1 MKPVA
6 HHRRGSVLLAVA
18 IAMAMAALL
27 VSAWL
32 GRAVS
37 TRGGAQAGVR
47 QTQLQLLAASGA
59 RGAMA
64 EIAAQR
70 EHLLHGGAPTL
81 TTEWELFREH
91 GYRGVVRLVDT
102 GSGTAAS
109 ESAKLDVNVQPPE
122 VLGKVAGVGIEGAKR
137 LVAARKPV
145 IGTNQEIATVLGA
158 VSPAP
163 ATASAGD
170 QDSKTDGKDCLTVYS
185 FGSVEMSLPDAAAG
199 WSRELKLALAEH
211 LEQPVV
217 DALEKAMAKEKPAT
231 PARLVSML
239 RSSGAPVTAWGPVLA
254 SVRFG
259 KDGNR
264 GQVDVSRAEEGVLAA
279 LAGFDES
286 SAKRAV
292 EARERL
298 GPDSLKDLGWLVTAG
313 ALDGAGFEKAVNS
326 LTVAGLV
333 WRVRVEASLEKAREE
348 PSEAGG
354 EGGVPAGGASMGPRP
369 TDSVGCL
376 MVWDVVI
383 DASAEPARLA
393 YVRDVTYEGLTP
405 PTVGAASSEK
415 TRGSDWSGVP
425 GKTDEM
431 ETRGRGAANNGAA
444 AGPAKPAAAGGET
457 TSPRG
462 SGRIGRWTGR
472 SGGT

>member
-1 MKPVA
+1 MTRVTRQ
-6 HHRRGSVLLAVA
+6 RRGSILLAVA

-37 TRGGAQAGVR
+37 ARGGTQAGVR
-47 QTQLQLLAASGA
+47 QMQLQLLAASGA

-64 EIAAQR
+64 EISSQR

-91 GYRGVVRLVDT
+91 GVRGVVRLVDT
-102 GSGTAAS
+102 GAGTAAS
-109 ESAKLDVNVQPPE
+109 ESAKLDANVLPPE
-122 VLGKVAGVGIEGAKR
+122 VLGKVAGVGPDGAKR

-145 IGTNQEIATVLGA
+145 IGTNQEIAAALGPGSSASA
-158 VSPAP
+158 VAP
-163 ATASAGD
+163 AGD
-170 QDSKTDGKDCLTVYS
+170 PESKTDGKDYLTVYS
-185 FGSVEMSLPDAAAG
+185 FGAVEMSLPDAAVG

-211 LEQPVV
+211 LEPPVV
-217 DALEKAMAKEKPAT
+217 DALEKAMAKEKPGT
-231 PARLVSML
+231 PARLVAML
-239 RSSGAPVTAWGPVLA
+239 KASGAPATAWGPVLA

-259 KDGNR
+259 KDGAR
-264 GQVDVSRAEEGVLAA
+264 GRVDVSRAEEGVLAA
-279 LAGFDES
+279 LPGFDEN
-286 SAKRAV
+286 SAKRVV

-298 GPDSLKDLGWLVTAG
+298 GPDSLKDVGWLVTTG
-313 ALDGAGFEKAVNS
+313 ALDAAAFEKAVNS

-333 WRVRVEASLEKAREE
+333 WRVRVEASVEKASEE
-348 PSEAGG
+348 PTEAGSD
-354 EGGVPAGGASMGPRP
+354 GGAV
-369 TDSVGCL
+369 SVGVWTEPAATGHVGCF

-405 PTVGAASSEK
+405 PQFGAASSEK
-415 TRGSDWSGVP
+415 TQERDWPGLP

-431 ETRGRGAANNGAA
+431 ETRGRGSANNGVAA
-444 AGPAKPAAAGGET
+444 APARPAARGGET
-457 TSPRG
+457 TSTRG